1 MARVRMQHVYR
12 DERRHA
18 EAGRAM
24 REHVEPQLRGA
35 ARQRRANALGEPD
48 NGGGG
53 GRRGPF
59 RRRARVAEAVEA
71 KASRKGS
78 QENGTVQK
86 FHRPGRSSRSSQ
98 RRYRPGNPEAVSEGG
113 GTQRSW
119 RGTFLRLAS
128 SAGQPVRAR
137 AAAFP
142 EGDDIGG
149 ARQFRMRQL
158 ARACGM
164 GADGFR
170 LQGGNRAVV
179 RGYFSQ

>member
-1 MARVRMQHVYR
+1 MGEGGVERVYR
-12 DERRHA
+12 GEGRHA

-24 REHVEPQLRGA
+24 RQHVEPQLRGA
-35 ARQRRANALGEPD
+35 ARQGRTYAPGEPD
-48 NGGGG
+48 NGGRGR
-53 GRRGPF
+53 RRGPF
-59 RRRARVAEAVEA
+59 RRRARVAEAVG
-71 KASRKGS
+71 KGKQKGS
-78 QENGTVQK
+78 LENASVQK
-86 FHRPGRSSRSSQ
+86 FHRPGRSAGSSQ
-98 RRYRPGNPEAVSEGG
+98 RRYRPGNPEAVSQGG

-119 RGTFLRLAS
+119 RGTLLRLAS

-149 ARQFRMRQL
+149 ARQLRMRQL

-164 GADGFR
+164 GADGFL

-179 RGYFSQ
+179 RRYFSQ